1 MEKAVQFFSD
11 QLVGV
16 RWGTVT
22 PALVDSVKADYYG
35 QKTLIGH
42 LAHTRPDQGRI
53 VVNAHDPQA
62 VGSINTALR
71 QAGFNSY
78 VFSKTAVVVSVPPP
92 SGDEKKKVQAHIA
105 KLAEEAKVSVR
116 NIRKKVRQHAE
127 DVKQVEKSLQTL
139 TDEAIK
145 QIEQI
150 AQDKIE
156 SQ

>member
-1 MEKAVQFFSD
+1 MEKAIQFFLD
-11 QLVGV
+11 QLVGI

-35 QKTLIGH
+35 QKTLISH
-42 LAHTRPDQGRI
+42 LASTRPDQGRI
-53 VVNAHDPQA
+53 MVNAHDPQA

-105 KLAEEAKVSVR
+105 KLAEEAKIAVR
-116 NIRKKVRQHAE
+116 NVRKKVRQHVDDLGAI
-127 DVKQVEKSLQTL
+127 DKPLQRL
-139 TDEAIK
+139 TDESIK
-145 QIEQI
+145 QIDDI
-150 AQDKIE
+150 AKDKIE